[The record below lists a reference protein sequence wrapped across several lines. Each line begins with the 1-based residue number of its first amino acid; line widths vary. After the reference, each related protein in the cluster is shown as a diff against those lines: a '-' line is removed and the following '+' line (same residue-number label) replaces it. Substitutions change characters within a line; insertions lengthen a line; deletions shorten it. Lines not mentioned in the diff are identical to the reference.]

1 MVEVLYLMG
10 FHNAEEFHERVLR
23 GGAGILGC
31 VDGELAGSFQ
41 SGDSGHEE
49 GFIARPFLAARDGL
63 VDRVFLVAVL
73 GSGDGRF

>member
-10 FHNAEEFHERVLR
+10 FHDAEEFHERAVR

-41 SGDSGHEE
+41 GGDGGHEE
-49 GFIARPFLAARDGL
+49 GFVARPFLAAGDGL
-63 VDRVFLVAVL
+63 VNRVLFVAVL
-73 GSGDGRF
+73 GSGNGRL